1 MESQVTAGPR
11 LSCSEALASI
21 SSNPAGHF
29 ANLTPLLMKSHERY
43 RWAAGIL
50 DIRSDDKILEFGC
63 GVGFAVEAV
72 VPLLKKG
79 VITAIDRSP
88 LAIAKAVQR
97 NVAAIKLGKVK
108 LLKADLLGFTNEGI
122 KYNKVFCFN
131 VNFFWTNKSL
141 EKESKQIRSLLKKGG
156 LVYIFYGPLIG
167 KGYESRLQLV
177 SQNLEKQ
184 SFKVIQ
190 SSYNERIRCC
200 YIVAEP

>member
-1 MESQVTAGPR
+1 MDT
-11 LSCSEALASI
+11 
-21 SSNPAGHF
+21 F
-29 ANLTPLLMKSHERY
+29 ANLTPLHMKGHERY

-50 DIRSDDKILEFGC
+50 DIRSDDNILEFGC

-97 NVAAIKLGKVK
+97 NAAAIKLGKVK
-108 LLKADLLGFTNEGI
+108 LLKADLLGFTNEDI
-122 KYNKVFCFN
+122 KYSKVFCFN
-131 VNFFWTNKSL
+131 VNFFWTNKSI
-141 EKESKQIRSLLKKGG
+141 EKESKHIRSLLKKGG

-177 SQNLEKQ
+177 SQNLKKEN
-184 SFKVIQ
+184 FKIVQ
-190 SSYNERIRCC
+190 SSYDERIKCC
-200 YIVAEP
+200 CIVAGL